1 MNLPLFEFIYSL
13 RNFYSNTQFLIEII
27 QYEIIIEIHDFNR
40 NYSKRNFIQSTI
52 MSSKMRATQK
62 KSKKIQNN

>member
-62 KSKKIQNN
+62 KSKTIRH